1 MYNTKKIFVLPESKV
16 SELVFENPMLL
27 LLIDHFGLDFLIH
40 EKTIRELCL
49 ENEINENVF
58 IAVANLYNGFKSID
72 LEIFSKND
80 IECIIKFLWNSHI
93 YYENE
98 KYPEIKDLIVLSYEK
113 NRAAEIKLIG
123 QFFDEYF
130 EEVKEHLSYE
140 NDTAFPYFKKLLK
153 DNFQNIDENL
163 RDFSVKEYSEH
174 HTDIESKLND
184 LKALLLKHIPV
195 DNDRVLRRKIITAL
209 FELEYDLNIHSL
221 IEDTIL
227 IPLIEKIE
235 KV

>member
-1 MYNTKKIFVLPESKV
+1 MPESKV

-40 EKTIRELCL
+40 EKTIRVLCL
-49 ENEINENVF
+49 ENGINENVF
-58 IAVANLYNGFKSID
+58 ISVANLYNGFKSIN
-72 LEIFSKND
+72 LEIFNKND

-98 KYPEIKDLIVLSYEK
+98 KYPEIKDLIVLSYEKK

-163 RDFSVKEYSEH
+163 KDFSVKEYSEH

-209 FELEYDLNIHSL
+209 LELEYDLNIHSL